1 MRPLL
6 SCFLPFAFC
15 LMTVSAPGL
24 AQDSGQSPDQSNA
37 SKATAAET
45 GKPAVKKS
53 RAKTRRA
60 AHRRAPRETA
70 KERMERESKCAIKP
84 VMTDAEIA
92 YCRKVW
98 RLDRAKK

>member
-15 LMTVSAPGL
+15 LAMTSAPGL
-24 AQDSGQSPDQSNA
+24 AQDTEKNPDQSNT
-37 SKATAAET
+37 SKATAAEA
-45 GKPAVKKS
+45 GKPAGKTA
-53 RAKTRRA
+53 RAKARRA
-60 AHRRAPRETA
+60 AHSRPHRETE
-70 KERMERESKCAIKP
+70 KERIERESKCAIKP